1 MRRRFA
7 AASLAALLLLCSVLC
22 GCGGSKT
29 ASSDVDIDF
38 TVMNA
43 GMRYAE
49 VTNILQ
55 TPDEYVGKTARFVGY
70 FAPFPDGEKNG
81 VFTTG
86 RVACEIPDQTNCCAQ
101 IIEFVL
107 ADPEGVEFPET
118 GRRIIVQGTIDVFR
132 MPYGME
138 RCQLIDA
145 VMDVQRG
152 GI

>member
-1 MRRRFA
+1 MPVPDK
-7 AASLAALLLLCSVLC
+7 AALRKALRKEKIKAREAL
-22 GCGGSKT
+22 T
-29 ASSDVDIDF
+29 PQE
-38 TVMNA
+38 
-43 GMRYAE
+43 RAE
-49 VTNILQ
+49 KSRAICANILQ